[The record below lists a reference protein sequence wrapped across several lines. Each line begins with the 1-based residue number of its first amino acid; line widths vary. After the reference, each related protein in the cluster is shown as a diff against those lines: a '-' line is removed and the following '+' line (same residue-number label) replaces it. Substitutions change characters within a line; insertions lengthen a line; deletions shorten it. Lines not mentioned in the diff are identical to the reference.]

1 LDILSIPGEML
12 DTLEEGVSIL
22 DTSFRILEMNTTM
35 HRWYAHRKFRP
46 GEKCYRMY
54 HGSNTPCT
62 FCPARNA
69 LRERRVATGIVPY
82 HGPQREIRG
91 WQRLIV
97 FPLCNGDGKIVGA
110 IEYVEDITK
119 EKALEAEVEKF
130 RITERLLRGQV
141 ALLGELLEKEKE
153 ENRRREEERRRLFA
167 TGIRPLLSLL
177 RETLPFEVQRMLLD
191 TLEKALDNLCG
202 GQDIPQAPSLTPREW
217 EVARLLTQGLT
228 SKEIAE
234 VLSISKKAVDFHR
247 SNIRKKLGIQRTK
260 ESLFAALR
268 RSE

>member
-1 LDILSIPGEML
+1 MDILSIPGEML
-12 DTLEEGVSIL
+12 DTPEKGVSIL

-54 HGSNTPCT
+54 HGRNTPCT

-69 LRERRVATGIVPY
+69 FQERRVATGIVPY

-91 WQRLIV
+91 WQKLIV
-97 FPLCNGDGKIVGA
+97 FPLCNGDGKIVGV
-110 IEYVEDITK
+110 IEYVEDITR
-119 EKALEAEVEKF
+119 EKVLEAEVEKLKV
-130 RITERLLRGQV
+130 TERFLKGQV

-153 ENRRREEERRRLFA
+153 EKRRREEERRRLFA

-177 RETLPFEVQRMLLD
+177 RETLPSEVQRMLLD
-191 TLEKALDNLCG
+191 TLEKALDSFCG
-202 GQDIPQAPSLTPREW
+202 GQDVLQVFSLTPREW
-217 EVARLLTQGLT
+217 EVARLLAQGLT

-234 VLSISKKAVDFHR
+234 VLSVSKKAVDFHR
-247 SNIRKKLGIQRTK
+247 GNIRKKLGIQKTK
-260 ESLFAALR
+260 ESLFAALQ
-268 RSE
+268 RSG